1 MRLVLRIVGLLFAA
15 AGVML
20 AGIEMARSFQT
31 GKWVKIPLGKLWY
44 DLSPGS
50 LRLIQSLVQRYLAPQ
65 VWEPGIVTVL
75 TWPAWA
81 VLGGLGALLLVLAGL
96 IARRS

>member
-1 MRLVLRIVGLLFAA
+1 MRLIVRIIGLLFAA
-15 AGVML
+15 AAVMV

-31 GKWVKIPLGKLWY
+31 GKWVVIPLGKLWY

-50 LRLIQSLVQRYLAPQ
+50 LRLIQSLVQRHLAPQ

-81 VLGGLGALLLVLAGL
+81 VLGGFGAALLILSAL

>member
-1 MRLVLRIVGLLFAA
+1 MRLVIRIIGLLFAA
-15 AGVML
+15 AAVMV

-31 GKWVKIPLGKLWY
+31 GKWVITPLGKLWY

-50 LRLIQSLVQRYLAPQ
+50 LNLTQAIVQRYLAPQ

-81 VLGGLGALLLVLAGL
+81 VLGGFGAVLLILTSL